1 MGSPNLWSRPA
12 LWTCCSGKKH
22 ADNSTFS
29 GADVIEDDFGLEH
42 IDIVAT
48 HRRLMKTIIYTR
60 DCAEEDR
67 LRTDRIYRS
76 LYPRQD
82 GVPSEDHAEDEVS
95 KSFDAHGWNYILQIK
110 ETTRRSYSYRSIH
123 PLHLLLL
130 GALAFLQRQRP
141 SGRETAETAETAETL
156 QHRCAG
162 AVPRYRARC
171 TWVAPRGSFGP
182 CCAAVWEA
190 RCGRGELLVERRR
203 AGLFEP
209 SKSTYRSARRT
220 RCRTSSRHE
229 ETLKTCNMI

>member
-1 MGSPNLWSRPA
+1 M
-12 LWTCCSGKKH
+12 
-22 ADNSTFS
+22 
-29 GADVIEDDFGLEH
+29 IEDDFGLEH

-156 QHRCAG
+156 HVGGPPRILWALLCCSLGG
-162 AVPRYRARC
+162 AVRQGRTFGRAKKG
-171 TWVAPRGSFGP
+171 GS
-182 CCAAVWEA
+182 
-190 RCGRGELLVERRR
+190 LR
-203 AGLFEP
+203 AEQV
-209 SKSTYRSARRT
+209 Y
-220 RCRTSSRHE
+220 
-229 ETLKTCNMI
+229 I